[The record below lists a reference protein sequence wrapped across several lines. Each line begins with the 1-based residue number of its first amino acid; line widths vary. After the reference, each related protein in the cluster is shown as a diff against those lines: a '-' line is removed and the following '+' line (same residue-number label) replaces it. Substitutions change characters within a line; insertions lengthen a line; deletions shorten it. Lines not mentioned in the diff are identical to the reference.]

1 MRQLA
6 KMRHPIVFL
15 VGALVAV
22 VVLYPFR
29 VVDAA
34 DVATATP
41 VEAETFDVRP
51 TGTSVVTDAALYS
64 NGQALKFSNS
74 TAIAKEQ
81 VDFTSSG
88 DVVLMARAGQNG
100 GSPKLRVSVN
110 GTFSAPAQA
119 ITNSGAPQ
127 PYTFDVNAPSG
138 SVEIGVK
145 AANTGSGRN
154 PFLDYVTFPPSGGG
168 GGGLTYI
175 GSATGDTGTTPQ
187 VKVTVPVP
195 PGTKQGDFMLAL
207 LQADYGNVG
216 GTLPSGWTL
225 LNEHL
230 EGRDLSLHAYYKI
243 AAATEPPSY
252 TWNVVNAG
260 LHPLAGGTI
269 LTFRGVDQAS
279 PVFANAVNPETA
291 DPAKID
297 CPSVNAPNGGILVC
311 GFTHDDPQPD
321 IKAPAGMTRVSN
333 FIIRN
338 DDAHAVAYEPI
349 AKAGATGLRSATIN
363 PNLKGGKNDISM
375 AISLRPSAVNSSI
388 APTGVNPT
396 P

>member
-1 MRQLA
+1 
-6 KMRHPIVFL
+6 
-15 VGALVAV
+15 
-22 VVLYPFR
+22 
-29 VVDAA
+29 
-34 DVATATP
+34 
-41 VEAETFDVRP
+41 
-51 TGTSVVTDAALYS
+51 VT
-64 NGQALKFSNS
+64 
-74 TAIAKEQ
+74 
-81 VDFTSSG
+81 FTSSG
-88 DVVLMARAGQNG
+88 DVVLWARASQSG

-110 GTFSAPAQA
+110 GTFTAPAQA
-119 ITNSGAPQ
+119 ITNSGAPRA
-127 PYTFDVNAPSG
+127 YTFNVNAPSG
-138 SVEIGVK
+138 DVQIGVK
-145 AANTGSGRN
+145 ASNTGAGRH

-225 LNEHL
+225 INEHL

-252 TWNVVNAG
+252 TWNVVNAAR
-260 LHPLAGGTI
+260 HPLAGGTI

-333 FIIRN
+333 FVIGN

-375 AISLRPSAVNSSI
+375 AISLRPSAVGS
-388 APTGVNPT
+388 
-396 P
+396 